1 MQEASTEDPAQSRAF
16 TGLYPGGFLPEINTQ
31 VNDKSIAFGVIGKK
45 GDWDVDFSNTFGTNS
60 FDFNIGNSSNASLG
74 QDSPLNVYA
83 GGFAFTQ
90 NTTNPDLSKFYDD
103 ILSGVNVA
111 IGAEY
116 RMELYEIFAG
126 QEESWATYDING
138 EIWDGDLATQAT
150 DFFGRARPG
159 GVQVFP
165 GFRPEN
171 ERNATRNSYAFY
183 ADVEADLTE
192 SVMLSGAVRFE
203 NYSDF
208 GSTLNWKLA
217 TLLKVSDNVN
227 LRAAMS
233 TGFRAP
239 SLHQAKL

>member
-1 MQEASTEDPAQSRAF
+1 MKVLTINST
-16 TGLYPGGFLPEINTQ
+16 TL
-31 VNDKSIAFGVIGKK
+31 V
-45 GDWDVDFSNTFGTNS
+45 VDFSNTFGTNS

-74 QDSPLNVYA
+74 QDSPLSVYA

-90 NTTNPDLSKFYDD
+90 NTTNLDLSKFYDD

-159 GVQVFP
+159 GIQVFP

-239 SLHQAKL
+239 SLHQANFNTVSTNFIGGVPFEVGTFSNDSRIAGLFLIQELKQ